1 MTLVSAD
8 SVAIVKSSWA
18 GWRQGLRDQMVR
30 DLAAGIAERIDKWTD
45 KAGSPPLQPLEFM
58 DGGDNVLVCAAVVG
72 EHRVLWFNYT
82 IDGPRIVGWDVY
94 EKEAKARKAAGL
106 PA

>member
-1 MTLVSAD
+1 MSAEN
-8 SVAIVKSSWA
+8 VAIVKSSWA
-18 GWRQGLRDQMVR
+18 GWRQGLRAQMER
-30 DLAAGIAERIDKWTD
+30 DLDDGIAKRIDKWTNR
-45 KAGSPPLQPLEFM
+45 AGSPDLQPLEFM

-72 EHRVLWFNYT
+72 EHRFLWFNYT
-82 IDGPRIVGWDVY
+82 MDGPRIVGWDVY